1 MYLITVE
8 KDNVQQVK
16 LWSVDSKPVY
26 FDGKGGGEWSHAEP
40 PIARSTSV
48 MGWSQL
54 KKIAKS
60 LGLKPGPE
68 GITEVEIEIKCKA

>member
-1 MYLITVE
+1 
-8 KDNVQQVK
+8 
-16 LWSVDSKPVY
+16 
-26 FDGKGGGEWSHAEP
+26 
-40 PIARSTSV
+40 